1 MPKHKKDT
9 LKIILTFLVPFLVLV
24 IIDFTIKLQSDPG
37 TAIVRQSVV
46 FFSIVF
52 ILTVAFACMIYLYNW
67 NKILRVL
74 ELRVEEVRLILE
86 EVESTLFKPSEAN
99 LAVGKYGLF
108 FVLQVNRDAAN
119 YTIKSRPFRA
129 PDPNQPQGAFFS
141 TARTILEKNN

>member
-9 LKIILTFLVPFLVLV
+9 LKIILTFLVPFIVLV

-46 FFSIVF
+46 FLSIVF
-52 ILTVAFACMIYLYNW
+52 ILTVAFAYMIYLYNW
-67 NKILRVL
+67 NKILKVL
-74 ELRVEEVRLILE
+74 ELRVEEVRLTLE
-86 EVESTLFKPSEAN
+86 EVEVTLFKPSEAN

-129 PDPNQPQGAFFS
+129 PDLSQPQGAFFS
-141 TARTILEKNN
+141 TAQTILQKNS